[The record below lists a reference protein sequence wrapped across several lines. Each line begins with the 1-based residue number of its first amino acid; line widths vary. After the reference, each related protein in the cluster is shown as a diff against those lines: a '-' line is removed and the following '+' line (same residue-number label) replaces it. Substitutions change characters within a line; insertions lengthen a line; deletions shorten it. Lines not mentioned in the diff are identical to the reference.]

1 MSKRAAHNSATLGGL
16 RARWALFLLLGVL
29 VIIAGKQM
37 LSAGWPASAGDAWA
51 ALAIAIFVAQLKLL
65 WFDLPQNTSL
75 KSRRLLPGFGLGTW
89 VSLLRVLALALLA
102 GFLWPPRPE
111 GWLAWLPLLLYLFF
125 NLADLAD
132 GYLARVS
139 GTATTLGGKLDLQLD
154 GRGLLVATLLAYHY
168 AVVGWWFLLVGLA
181 RYMFVFAAWVY
192 RRLGGTFDLRP
203 NSLRRPLAGAQ
214 MGIGVALLAP
224 RLPEAV
230 TLFASTFSLLPFVG
244 NFLFDWLAASGWLRI
259 RESAQQSRAR
269 EALLNGG
276 LLLARVALTLEIIL
290 RVTNQPFDVY
300 SALDLFLGFVLL
312 LGLAGRL
319 AAFALLVETG
329 FRLQGQ
335 AVQTMDSSIL
345 MTGMVLL
352 YLGVG
357 AVSWRPIKEGW
368 IFRHWGARR

>member
-1 MSKRAAHNSATLGGL
+1 MFKRAAHNSSTLGL

-29 VIIAGKQM
+29 VIIAGRP
-37 LSAGWPASAGDAWA
+37 LFYAGWPASAGDFWA
-51 ALAIAIFVAQLKLL
+51 VLAVAVFLAQFSLL

-75 KSRRLLPGFGLGTW
+75 KDGRLLPGFGLGTW

-111 GWLAWLPLLLYLFF
+111 GWLAWVPFVLYLFF

-132 GYLARVS
+132 GYAARVS
-139 GTATTLGGKLDLQLD
+139 GTATALGGKLDLQLD
-154 GRGLLVATLLAYHY
+154 GRGLLVATLLAYRY
-168 AVVGWWFLLVGLA
+168 GVVGWWFLLVGLA
-181 RYMFVFAAWVY
+181 RYMFVFAAWVH
-192 RRLGGTFDLRP
+192 RRLGGTFELRP

-224 RLPEAV
+224 QLPEAV
-230 TLFASTFSLLPFVG
+230 SLFASTFSLFPFAG
-244 NFLFDWLAASGWLRI
+244 NFFFDWLAGSGRLR
-259 RESAQQSRAR
+259 RGESGQQSNAR

-276 LLLARVALTLEIIL
+276 LFLARVVLALSIVM
-290 RVTNQPFDVY
+290 RVANQQFDAY
-300 SALDLFLGFVLL
+300 SALDIILGFVLL

-335 AVQTMDSSIL
+335 ALQTMDSAIL
-345 MTGMVLL
+345 TIGMVLL
-352 YLGVG
+352 YLGAG
-357 AVSWRPIKEGW
+357 AVSWRPLKEGW
-368 IFRHWGARR
+368 IFRYWGAQR

>member
-1 MSKRAAHNSATLGGL
+1 
-16 RARWALFLLLGVL
+16 
-29 VIIAGKQM
+29 
-37 LSAGWPASAGDAWA
+37 
-51 ALAIAIFVAQLKLL
+51 
-65 WFDLPQNTSL
+65 
-75 KSRRLLPGFGLGTW
+75 
-89 VSLLRVLALALLA
+89 
-102 GFLWPPRPE
+102 
-111 GWLAWLPLLLYLFF
+111 
-125 NLADLAD
+125 
-132 GYLARVS
+132 
-139 GTATTLGGKLDLQLD
+139 
-154 GRGLLVATLLAYHY
+154 
-168 AVVGWWFLLVGLA
+168 
-181 RYMFVFAAWVY
+181 
-192 RRLGGTFDLRP
+192 
-203 NSLRRPLAGAQ
+203 

-259 RESAQQSRAR
+259 RERAQQSRAR